1 MSYSPTTWSTGDTIT
16 ASAMNKIENG
26 IANAGSVATVIVNF
40 NDGGLVGSVACIVA
54 YAQYISVRDI
64 YSIESNMVDYYGV
77 APYQGRLY
85 IPVCVP
91 SSTDDFKAYIFFNDA
106 IDSMSGYTVTGNISA
121 TKITGN
127 VRASSTTWH
136 STPYYGFEVTG
147 DGEID
152 VWYND

>member
-26 IANAGSVATVIVNF
+26 IANAGSVASVIVNF
-40 NDGGLVGSVACIVA
+40 NGGGFSGSALCYVA
-54 YAQYISVRDI
+54 YAQYTDEI
-64 YSIESNMVDYYGV
+64 YSIESPIEEHYAV
-77 APYQGRLY
+77 APYQARMY

-91 SSTDDFKAYIFFNDA
+91 PSTDDFKAYIFFAQNTDNIA
-106 IDSMSGYTVTGNISA
+106 GYTITGNIST
-121 TKITGN
+121 TKIEGLC
-127 VRASSTTWH
+127 RSGSTTWF
-136 STPYYGFEVTG
+136 SEPYYGFEVTG

>member
-26 IANAGSVATVIVNF
+26 IANAGSVASVIVNF
-40 NDGGLVGSVACIVA
+40 NGGGLSGSVICCVA
-54 YAQYISVRDI
+54 YAQYISVQDV
-64 YSIESNMVDYYGV
+64 YSIESPIEEHYAG
-77 APYQGRLY
+77 APYRARMY

-91 SSTDDFKAYIFFNDA
+91 PSTDDFKAYIFFPQF
-106 IDSMSGYTVTGNISA
+106 IDNIAGYTITGNIST
-121 TKITGN
+121 TKIEGLC
-127 VRASSTTWH
+127 RSGSTTWE
-136 STPYYGFEVTG
+136 SVPYYGFEVTG